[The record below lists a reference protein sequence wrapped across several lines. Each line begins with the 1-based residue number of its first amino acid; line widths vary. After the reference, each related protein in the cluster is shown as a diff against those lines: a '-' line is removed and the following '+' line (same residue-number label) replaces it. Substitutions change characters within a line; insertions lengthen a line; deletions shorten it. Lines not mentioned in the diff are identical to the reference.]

1 MKKVNCI
8 LLVDDSPSTNFFNK
22 KMIEI
27 AGIAHQVHEAYNGI
41 EALDYL
47 NHQGKFKQT
56 EEQNEFPRPNIIF
69 LDINM
74 PLMDG
79 FEFLEHY
86 SKIPKEN
93 RAEMIIVFLTTSNW
107 SKDKMKA
114 IDTEMIYD
122 FIEKPLEQDKLRTIA
137 EYYNTKFM
145 IRL

>member
-1 MKKVNCI
+1 MKKINCI

-22 KMIEI
+22 KMIQI
-27 AGIAHQVHEAYNGI
+27 TNIAHEVHDVYNGI
-41 EALDYL
+41 EALDYI
-47 NHQGKFKQT
+47 HKKGKFKETNSQK
-56 EEQNEFPRPNIIF
+56 EFPKPNIIF

-86 SKIPKEN
+86 SKIPKEK

-114 IDTEMIYD
+114 FDTSMIHDY
-122 FIEKPLEQDKLRTIA
+122 IEKPLEQSKLLAIA
-137 EYYNTKFM
+137 AYYNSKFM
-145 IRL
+145 ISL